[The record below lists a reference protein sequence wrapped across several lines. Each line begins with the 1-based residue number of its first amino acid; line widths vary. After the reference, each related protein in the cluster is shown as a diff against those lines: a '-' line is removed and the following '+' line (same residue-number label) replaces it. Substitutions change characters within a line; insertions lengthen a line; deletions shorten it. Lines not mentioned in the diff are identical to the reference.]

1 MWQLI
6 FEIFCILSGAF
17 VIVMF
22 FMHDGRKKWRK
33 GKLKSVRHENQFKKI
48 DHAVTVYIAIS
59 KQPIYIRG
67 YLLNQFHVRK
77 NGGTSVLVVPFNRG
91 TARGGSLYRDLLS
104 LSLATQLIP
113 RCSLG

>member
-22 FMHDGRKKWRK
+22 FIHEGPQEMAERKAKERQA
-33 GKLKSVRHENQFKKI
+33 RNQFKKI

-59 KQPIYIRG
+59 KQPRIWIAYG
-67 YLLNQFHVRK
+67 TLVLLDV
-77 NGGTSVLVVPFNRG
+77 
-91 TARGGSLYRDLLS
+91 A
-104 LSLATQLIP
+104 AI
-113 RCSLG
+113 